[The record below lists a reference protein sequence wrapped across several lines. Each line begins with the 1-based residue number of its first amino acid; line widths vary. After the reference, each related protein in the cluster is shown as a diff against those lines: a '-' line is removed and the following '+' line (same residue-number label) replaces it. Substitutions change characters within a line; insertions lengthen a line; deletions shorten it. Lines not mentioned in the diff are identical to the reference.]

1 MNEFFKYLLTGLG
14 FACFLEAL
22 PWLISPE
29 KMREFLFQLAGIDSS
44 QLRYYGY
51 FLLLLGVFFVW
62 LARP

>member
-22 PWLISPE
+22 PWLINPQ
-29 KMREFLFQLAGIDSS
+29 KMRNFLYQLANIDDS